1 MSKACGACTVLPVAS
16 WHRMCQPNAT
26 EYVCWE
32 ERMKTYKRALTN
44 SQASRCETARHPVC
58 RCRCSGR
65 LHGQGHAKY
74 QAKEQALMKTQKT
87 ITIEEIAAILDG
99 LIQLRLLEI
108 K

>member
-1 MSKACGACTVLPVAS
+1 
-16 WHRMCQPNAT
+16 
-26 EYVCWE
+26 
-32 ERMKTYKRALTN
+32 MKTYKRTLTN
-44 SQASRCETARHPVC
+44 SQASRYETARHPVC

-87 ITIEEIAAILDG
+87 ITTEEIAAILDG
-99 LIQLRLLEI
+99 PIQLRLLEI